1 MGAEMNKF
9 LKDLGEGLSWIWMT
23 PEEAR
28 QLLRI
33 DERGAYATADI
44 PLEVRPARLAA

>member
-1 MGAEMNKF
+1 MNKF
-9 LKDLGEGLSWIWMT
+9 LNDLGQGLSWIWMT

-33 DERGAYATADI
+33 DERAATVTATGI
-44 PLEVRPARLAA
+44 TFEARPARLAA

>member
-9 LKDLGEGLSWIWMT
+9 LNDLGEGLSWIWLT

-28 QLLRI
+28 RLLHI
-33 DERGAYATADI
+33 DERGAFATADI
-44 PLEVRPARLAA
+44 SFEVRPARLAA